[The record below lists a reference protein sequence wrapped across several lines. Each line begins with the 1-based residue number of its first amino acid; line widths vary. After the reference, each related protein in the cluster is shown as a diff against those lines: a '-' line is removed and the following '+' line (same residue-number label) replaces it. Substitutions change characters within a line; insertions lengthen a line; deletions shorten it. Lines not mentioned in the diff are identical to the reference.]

1 MVSLDLPGNVG
12 EVMVVAMIYNPRWK
26 GTALKED
33 ALKYQEFWRGVL
45 RK

>member
-1 MVSLDLPGNVG
+1 MVSLDLPGNAG
-12 EVMVVAMIYNPRWK
+12 EAMVVAMIYNSRWK

-33 ALKYQEFWRGVL
+33 ALKYREFLGGVL